1 MAYNVRLGNNSYRVG
16 YKVSPQ
22 YSLDVNYEIPS
33 KSIQYSNLL
42 LDSIASQFN
51 NTTSTFSLSVD
62 GEAYYPLN
70 EEQLLIS
77 INDVILQPK
86 IDYVVSADQIIFTN
100 PPSAGAIFFGVAYAT
115 TADLTRTLN
124 YVIDSG
130 SFAMSPGLK
139 GNMTID
145 VTGLIESW
153 TIISEDE
160 GYLEVDIQKCNYDTF
175 PNFVSICGNERPKLG
190 VLNVTPGRKN
200 KDEDLTTWVKQ
211 VNAGDI
217 FQFEVIYSVNISRFV
232 VSLKLKL

>member
-1 MAYNVRLGNNSYRVG
+1 MAYNVRLGNNSYQVG
-16 YKVSPQ
+16 KQLPPQ
-22 YSLDVNYEIPS
+22 YKLDVNYQIPS

-42 LDSIASQFN
+42 LDNISSQFDGSN
-51 NTTSTFSLSVD
+51 NTFSLTVN
-62 GEAYYPLN
+62 GEPYYPLN

-77 INDVILQPK
+77 INDTILQPK
-86 IDYVVSADQIIFTN
+86 IDYVVSVDQIIFTN
-100 PPSAGAIFFGVAYAT
+100 PPAGGSVFFGVAYAT

-130 SFAMSPGLK
+130 SFPMSPGVK

-153 TIISEDE
+153 TVVSEDE

-175 PNFVSICGNERPKLG
+175 PNFVSICGSERPRLG
-190 VLNVTPGRKN
+190 TLNVSPGRKN
-200 KDEDLTTWVKQ
+200 KDEDLTTWDKQ